1 PSMPW
6 TPGVAT
12 LASACLSPF
21 VETQE
26 GFPPAVVR
34 PRQWPHDAH
43 GVCAAAYYTSSR
55 LEREQ
60 SLPAPIDLTPAIPN
74 RDHSASGFIRSLE
87 IHAQACSASGVT
99 GPSLPGSAARGATP
113 PPPGISR
120 QRALPLPA
128 ITVSPPGAQRRPGRR
143 GRS

>member
-1 PSMPW
+1 MPRPVSPSMPW

-43 GVCAAAYYTSSR
+43 RVCAAAYYTSSQ

-60 SLPAPIDLTPAIPN
+60 SLPVPIDLT
-74 RDHSASGFIRSLE
+74 
-87 IHAQACSASGVT
+87 QAMPRGIT
-99 GPSLPGSAARGATP
+99 QLPDLSVRYRYTSRRAAP
-113 PPPGISR
+113 
-120 QRALPLPA
+120 
-128 ITVSPPGAQRRPGRR
+128 
-143 GRS
+143 